1 MASPFACSVCNML
14 FVAKKELKAHLNE
27 TSPSC
32 KTARK
37 KPLAHAASF
46 NPSAPPITVYSSEN
60 ARLLAE
66 MEATMKTKTSG
77 LETSI
82 LSNVADNDG
91 ELLEAY
97 RKSPLINPETKK
109 REINQEIVRIATSKA
124 KINAQRM
131 SEVLIR
137 AQTLSICFLLDT
149 TGSMSKYISGVKEQ
163 IIGIV
168 QRVKASG
175 CKIEEIAFIGNYYSN
190 KPNIDKGLIFFK
202 IFTFRLQGLV

>member
-46 NPSAPPITVYSSEN
+46 HPSAPPYPSED
-60 ARLLAE
+60 ARLAE
-66 MEATMKTKTSG
+66 MEAAMKTKTSG

-97 RKSPLINPETKK
+97 KKSPLINPETKK

-168 QRVKASG
+168 QRVEASG
-175 CKIEEIAFIGNYYSN
+175 CKIDEIAFIGNYYSN